1 MEVMT
6 SHDWFDT
13 DVEKITLSGHEDSR
27 EIILSNNNNEY
38 KFIFYIHAKDVIELA
53 KEFDLAV
60 CPKNAVL

>member
-6 SHDWFDT
+6 SHNWFDT
-13 DVEKITLSGHEDSR
+13 DVEKITLSGHGDTR
-27 EIILSNNNNEY
+27 EIKLRNNNC
-38 KFIFYIHAKDVIELA
+38 KFTFYIHVKDVIELA